1 MALFLYRKFIKNK
14 NPKAPIRH
22 EPCVHQRNT
31 SLASDTGLISESH
44 ELDEFAPKEAEK
56 NHQLTHGTTRECD
69 ICKDEKRQMNHYRRR
84 LMLGLFFPFL
94 VQSLDVTIIAGALP
108 FIASDFRK
116 SSQSS
121 ILHLLISE

>member
-1 MALFLYRKFIKNK
+1 MMAFYLYKKYIRDKT
-14 NPKAPIRH
+14 PQAPIHH
-22 EPCVHQRNT
+22 EPCIHQRNA
-31 SLASDTGLISESH
+31 SLASDAGLISKGH

-56 NHQLTHGTTRECD
+56 NHQLTHVTTSECGT
-69 ICKDEKRQMNHYRRR
+69 CKDEKRAMNRYRRR

-116 SSQSS
+116 FRNTGKFSN
-121 ILHLLISE
+121 